1 MHLFP
6 VAKNVA
12 LEPGW
17 AASARGRG
25 YRASFVALAASS
37 SASVRKLG
45 IGGRVAV
52 ANRTPGR
59 LPPLVIPAGQV
70 IPTDQTDMH
79 PTAHMSPT
87 DQSGGPITAPPPT
100 APDRLLRMIYF
111 RAMLGVLAGRVTA
124 AAAVAAATVA
134 AVAAI
139 AAAGAAPASAATA
152 PTQGT
157 LHLYVP
163 DAFLVGGH
171 LVTVPGRTVHI
182 QGVVSPYVAGQTVL
196 VKAFVGG
203 KQFKTDRLRIK
214 PSPGGRTGRF
224 TEVVSSPSAGQVTV
238 QVGHTRTDTLG
249 GLLARRRFAA
259 LDEHAGFGSRGSFVA
274 LIQQRLAA
282 LHFYI
287 PQTGVYD
294 GGTGLALDA
303 YHRLLHWGTYQTLDG
318 RTISYLLDGFGA
330 FKVRFP
336 SHGRHAEGNLSLQL
350 LALVERLARAG
361 DLSDQLG
368 QAVDPD
374 RPGRLPRLLEGS
386 RIPARR
392 DVLLELLH
400 QRVRHP
406 RLQPGARLSRQPRLH
421 ARPDPGRDLDL
432 QLAADRQLGRR
443 LLLVRPS

>member
-1 MHLFP
+1 M
-6 VAKNVA
+6 
-12 LEPGW
+12 
-17 AASARGRG
+17 
-25 YRASFVALAASS
+25 
-37 SASVRKLG
+37 
-45 IGGRVAV
+45 
-52 ANRTPGR
+52 
-59 LPPLVIPAGQV
+59 IPAGQV
-70 IPTDQTDMH
+70 IPTDQSDML
-79 PTAHMSPT
+79 PTAQMSPT

-139 AAAGAAPASAATA
+139 AAAGAAPAGAATA

-259 LDEHAGFGSRGSFVA
+259 LDEHAGFGSSGAFVA

-350 LALVERLARAG
+350 LALANGSHVQAIYPISSGKPSTPTVLG
-361 DLSDQLG
+361 DFHVYSKVPGYLPDGMYFSNFFISGYAIHGYNPAPDFPASHGCMRVPIQDAISIYNWLQIG
-368 QAVDPD
+368 NWVD
-374 RPGRLPRLLEGS
+374 
-386 RIPARR
+386 
-392 DVLLELLH
+392 VYY
-400 QRVRHP
+400 
-406 RLQPGARLSRQPRLH
+406 
-421 ARPDPGRDLDL
+421 
-432 QLAADRQLGRR
+432 
-443 LLLVRPS
+443 